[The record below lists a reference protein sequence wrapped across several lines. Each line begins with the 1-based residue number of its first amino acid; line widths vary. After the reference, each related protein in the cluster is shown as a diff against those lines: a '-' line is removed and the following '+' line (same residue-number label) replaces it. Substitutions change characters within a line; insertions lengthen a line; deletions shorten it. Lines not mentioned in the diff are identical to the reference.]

1 MQEEFKD
8 KLNAQLKV
16 AIEESFTTETCIEGV
31 SISSVKALEEHFSV
45 RLPQIY
51 VEFLLHCGA
60 KAGKLLDFSVIR
72 EYSGLVDLREEVDE
86 MIAEEEISFPESLSI
101 FFFASFQG
109 TVYWYFLCDGTDDP
123 DVYKIEEGIKE
134 PIYSFSKLSSF
145 IIEAFEEDIAELR
158 YFSGKA
164 PGLTGKFFPGK

>member
-16 AIEESFTTETCIEGV
+16 AVEESFTTETCIEGV
-31 SISSVKALEEHFSV
+31 LISSVKALEEHFSIH
-45 RLPQIY
+45 LPRIY

-60 KAGKLLDFSVIR
+60 EAGELLDHSVIR

-123 DVYKIEEGIKE
+123 DVYQMEEGVKE
-134 PIYSFSKLSSF
+134 PVYFSKLSSF
-145 IIEAFEEDIAELR
+145 IIQAFKEAISELR